1 MRLPLYQVDAFVING
16 KPFSGNPAAVVPLTS
31 WLPDNVLQ
39 SIAAENNLAET
50 AFFVATDDNFH
61 LRWFTPV
68 LEVDL
73 CGHATLAT
81 AATIME
87 KLVPSLTTVRFST
100 QTAGPLI
107 VRRIDDRYELD
118 FPALPPQEISP
129 PSGLAQALGATPT
142 QMWAASKNLAVLG
155 DAAMVRNMKPNLN
168 FIKQLDRDGLIV
180 TAPSDTPDHD
190 FVSRY
195 FAPHAGIDE
204 DPATGSAHCILVPY
218 WAKRLGKTTL
228 VARQASPRGAD
239 FSCALKNDRV
249 LMQGK
254 IWFYLEGNIEI
265 PA

>member
-1 MRLPLYQVDAFVING
+1 MRLPLYQVDAFVIDG
-16 KPFSGNPAAVVPLTS
+16 KLFSGNPAAVVPMTS
-31 WLPDNVLQ
+31 WLPDSVMQ

-50 AFFVATDDNFH
+50 AFFVATADGFH

-87 KLVPSLTTVRFST
+87 KLASSATTVRFTT

-107 VRRIDDRYELD
+107 VRRIDDQYELD
-118 FPALPPQEISP
+118 FPASPPQEIPIP
-129 PSGLAQALGATPT
+129 PGLAQALGAAPT
-142 QMWAASKNLAVLG
+142 QMLAASKNLAVFSS
-155 DAAMVRNMKPNLN
+155 AATVREMKPNLD
-168 FIKQLDRDGLIV
+168 FVKRLDRDGLIV
-180 TAPSDTPDHD
+180 TAPSDTSDHD
-190 FVSRY
+190 FISRY

-228 VARQASPRGAD
+228 AARQASARGAD
-239 FSCALKNDRV
+239 FSCTLKNDRV
-249 LMQGK
+249 LMRGK
-254 IWFYLEGNIEI
+254 IRFYLEGNIEI
-265 PA
+265 PE

>member
-1 MRLPLYQVDAFVING
+1 MRLPLYQVDAFVIDG

-31 WLPDNVLQ
+31 WPPDHLLQ
-39 SIAAENNLAET
+39 AIAAENNLAET
-50 AFFVATDDNFH
+50 AFFVATGDSFH
-61 LRWFTPV
+61 MRWFTPV

-87 KLVPSLTTVRFST
+87 KLTPSLTTVRFTT
-100 QTAGPLI
+100 QTAGTLS
-107 VRRIDDRYELD
+107 VRRIDNQYELD

-129 PSGLAQALGATPT
+129 PPGLAQALGAAPT
-142 QMWAASKNLAVLG
+142 QMLAASKNLAVFT
-155 DAAMVRNMKPNLN
+155 DAATVRAMKPNLD

-218 WAKRLGKTTL
+218 WAKRLKKTTL
-228 VARQASPRGAD
+228 AARQASARGAD
-239 FSCALKNDRV
+239 FSCTLKNDRV
-249 LMQGK
+249 LMRGK
-254 IWFYLEGNIEI
+254 IRFYLEGNIEI
-265 PA
+265 PG